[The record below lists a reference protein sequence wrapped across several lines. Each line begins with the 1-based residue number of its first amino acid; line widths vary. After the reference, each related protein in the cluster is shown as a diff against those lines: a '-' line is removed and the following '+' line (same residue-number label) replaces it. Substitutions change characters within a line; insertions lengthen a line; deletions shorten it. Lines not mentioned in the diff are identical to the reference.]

1 MAILWAAAPS
11 DQAIVTHGLTVRDWV
26 MAAAIAVVGV
36 ALSHLLRG
44 VVSRAAARGEGHGA
58 AADAVGR
65 FAGLILAAVAFV
77 YALGVIG
84 VRLGPL
90 VGALGIGGVALA
102 FAAQNILANFLASI
116 ILQLRRPFRRGDQV
130 GIADCEGTVDEVNFR
145 TVVLRTFDGQRVLVP
160 CASVLGN
167 PITNH
172 TALGRRR
179 TTLEVS
185 VGYDADLQRARAVLL
200 QAVRGAEGVL
210 ERPPP
215 EVWVK
220 AFGDSGIPLAVRF
233 WHPPDAAS
241 LWRVRSEVAVA
252 AKRALDGAGISI
264 PFPQR
269 VLRFV
274 SDGEPSWPAE
284 ADNAAPPQD
293 SFPGPSQ

>member
-1 MAILWAAAPS
+1 
-11 DQAIVTHGLTVRDWV
+11 
-26 MAAAIAVVGV
+26 VVGV
-36 ALSHLLRG
+36 VLARVLRK
-44 VVSRAAARGEGHGA
+44 VVYRAAARDEGHGA

-65 FAGLILAAVAFV
+65 LAGLVLAAIAFV

-130 GIADCEGTVDEVNFR
+130 EIADCEGTVDDVNFR

-160 CASVLGN
+160 CASVLGA

-172 TALGRRR
+172 TTLGRRR

-185 VGYDADLQRARAVLL
+185 VGYDADLERARAVLL
-200 QAVRGAEGVL
+200 HAVHEVEGVL
-210 ERPPP
+210 DRPPP
-215 EVWVK
+215 EVWVES
-220 AFGDSGIPLAVRF
+220 FGDSGIPLAVRY
-233 WHPPDAAS
+233 WHAPDAAS
-241 LWRVRSEVAVA
+241 LWRVRSAVAVA
-252 AKRALDGAGISI
+252 TKRALDGAGIAI

-274 SDGEPSWPAE
+274 TEAEPPWRDREDAGRPQDRFPEPS
-284 ADNAAPPQD
+284 Q
-293 SFPGPSQ
+293 

>member
-1 MAILWAAAPS
+1 
-11 DQAIVTHGLTVRDWV
+11 
-26 MAAAIAVVGV
+26 
-36 ALSHLLRG
+36 
-44 VVSRAAARGEGHGA
+44 VVSKAAGRDEGHGA

-65 FAGLILAAVAFV
+65 FVGLLLAAIAFV
-77 YALGVIG
+77 YALGVVG

-130 GIADCEGTVDEVNFR
+130 SIADCEGTVDEVNFR
-145 TVVLRTFDGQRVLVP
+145 TVVLRTFDGQRVMVP
-160 CASVLGN
+160 CASVLST

-185 VGYDADLQRARAVLL
+185 VGYDADLERARAVLL
-200 QAVRGAEGVL
+200 EAVRRVDAVL
-210 ERPPP
+210 DRPPP

-220 AFGDSGIPLAVRF
+220 SFGDSGIPLAVRY
-233 WHPPDAAS
+233 WHPPDISS

-252 AKRALDGAGISI
+252 AKRALDGAGIAI

-269 VLRFV
+269 VVRFV
-274 SDGEPSWPAE
+274 GDAEASWPAE
-284 ADNAAPPQD
+284 RAEPSRAD
-293 SFPGPSQ
+293 

>member
-1 MAILWAAAPS
+1 MTVLWAVAQS
-11 DQAIVTHGLTVRDWV
+11 NDAIVSRGVTARDWA
-26 MAAAIAVVGV
+26 MAGGIALAGVVV
-36 ALSHLLRG
+36 AKVVRG
-44 VVSRAAARGEGHGA
+44 LVSRAAASEDGHGA

-65 FAGLILAAVAFV
+65 FAGLVLAAMALV

-90 VGALGIGGVALA
+90 VGALGIGGLA
-102 FAAQNILANFLASI
+102 FAFAGQSILANFLASI

-130 GIADCEGTVDEVNFR
+130 SVDTSEGTVDEINFR

-160 CASVLGN
+160 CASVLN
-167 PITNH
+167 TPIVNH
-172 TALGRRR
+172 TTLGRRR

-185 VGYDADLQRARAVLL
+185 VGYDADLDEARAVLL
-200 QAVRGAEGVL
+200 RALEGVDGVL
-210 ERPPP
+210 DHPQP

-220 AFGDSGIPLAVRF
+220 SFGDSGIPLALRF
-233 WHPPDAAS
+233 WHPPDVAT

-252 AKRALDGAGISI
+252 AKRALDDAGIAI

-274 SDGEPSWPAE
+274 DDREPSRA
-284 ADNAAPPQD
+284 AD
-293 SFPGPSQ
+293 

>member
-1 MAILWAAAPS
+1 MAGGIALAGVVVAK
-11 DQAIVTHGLTVRDWV
+11 VVRGL
-26 MAAAIAVVGV
+26 
-36 ALSHLLRG
+36 
-44 VVSRAAARGEGHGA
+44 VSRAAASEDGHGA

-65 FAGLILAAVAFV
+65 FAGLVLAAMALV

-90 VGALGIGGVALA
+90 VGALGIGGLA
-102 FAAQNILANFLASI
+102 FAFAGQSILANFLASI

-130 GIADCEGTVDEVNFR
+130 SVDTSEGTVDEINFR

-160 CASVLGN
+160 CASVLN
-167 PITNH
+167 TPIVNH
-172 TALGRRR
+172 TTLGRRR

-185 VGYDADLQRARAVLL
+185 VGYDADLDEARAVLL
-200 QAVRGAEGVL
+200 RALEGVDGVL
-210 ERPPP
+210 DHPQP

-220 AFGDSGIPLAVRF
+220 SFGDSGIPLALRF
-233 WHPPDAAS
+233 WHPPDVAT

-252 AKRALDGAGISI
+252 AKRALDDAGIAI

-274 SDGEPSWPAE
+274 DDREPSRA
-284 ADNAAPPQD
+284 AD
-293 SFPGPSQ
+293 